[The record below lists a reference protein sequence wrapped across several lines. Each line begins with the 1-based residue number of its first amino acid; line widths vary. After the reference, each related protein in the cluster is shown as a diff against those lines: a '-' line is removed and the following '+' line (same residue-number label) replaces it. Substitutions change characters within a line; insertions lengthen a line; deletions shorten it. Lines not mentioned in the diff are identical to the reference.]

1 MPELGLHSRVR
12 ILILDSCYPAFLEAH
27 YARTPSLESGSYDEQ
42 WRSLMGTFFGTS
54 DAYSHFLGELGH
66 TTREVVVNCTRMQ
79 RAWLREN
86 GGGAGTDEDVLLRQA
101 AAFEP
106 DVVYV
111 QNLHLLSDDTL
122 AGLRRASGFVA
133 GQIASAAPP
142 PERLR
147 RFDLILTSFP
157 HLVDDFRRL
166 GVRSEYFRIGFDPR
180 VPEALGPEGSPTRE
194 VVFVGAL
201 NALRHR
207 RGNRALTRAARHLP
221 VEFWGYD
228 LRGRPPWSPI
238 RRRYHGQAWGLEMY
252 ALLRSA
258 RIVLNRHIA
267 EAGPFANNMRLYEA
281 TGVGSLLLTDA
292 KVNLPDLFA
301 PGREVVVYETADDLV
316 ERARHFLAHED
327 ERAAIARAGQART
340 LRDHTYA
347 VRMVELAEILER
359 NRP

>member
-1 MPELGLHSRVR
+1 VR
-12 ILILDSCYPAFLEAH
+12 ILIVDSCYPSFLDAH
-27 YARTPSLESGSYDEQ
+27 YRRTPSLDARSYDEQ
-42 WRSLMGTFFGTS
+42 WHSLMGTFFGTS
-54 DAYSHFLGELGH
+54 DSYSHFLGTIGH
-66 TTREVVVNCTRMQ
+66 TAREVVVNCTSMQ
-79 RAWLREN
+79 HAWLREN
-86 GGGAGTDEDVLLRQA
+86 GARSGVHTDEEILLLQA

-111 QNLHLLSDDTL
+111 QNLHLLSDETL
-122 AGLRRASGFVA
+122 TALRGVSGFLV

-157 HLVDDFRRL
+157 HFVEEFRSL

-180 VPEALGPEGSPTRE
+180 VLEALGPEAQPTRD

-207 RGNRALTRAARHLP
+207 QGNRALTRAARHLP

-292 KVNLPDLFA
+292 KVNLPGLFE
-301 PGREVVVYETADDLV
+301 PGREVVAYETTDDLV
-316 ERARHFLAHED
+316 ERARHLLAHED

-347 VRMVELAEILER
+347 VRMVELAEILEG

>member
-1 MPELGLHSRVR
+1 MR
-12 ILILDSCYPAFLEAH
+12 ILIVDSCYPAFLDAH
-27 YARTPSLESGSYDEQ
+27 YARTPSLDSRSYDEQ

-54 DAYSHFLGELGH
+54 DAYSHFLGELGQSAK
-66 TTREVVVNCTRMQ
+66 EVIVNCSSMQ
-79 RAWLREN
+79 SAWLREHRTQP
-86 GGGAGTDEDVLLRQA
+86 GSGTNEEILLLQA

-106 DVVYV
+106 EVVYV
-111 QNLHLLSDDTL
+111 QNLHVLSDETL
-122 AGLRRASGFVA
+122 VALRQLGGFVV

-147 RFDLILTSFP
+147 KFDLILTSFP
-157 HLVDDFRRL
+157 HFVDDFRRQ

-180 VPEALGPEGSPTRE
+180 VLDALGPQTPPARD

-238 RRRYHGQAWGLEMY
+238 RRRYHGAAWGLEMY

-267 EAGPFANNMRLYEA
+267 EAGPFANNMRLYES

-292 KVNLPDLFA
+292 KVNLPDLFE
-301 PGREVVVYETADDLV
+301 PGTEVVVYETADDLV
-316 ERARHFLAHED
+316 DRVRHFLAHED
-327 ERAAIARAGQART
+327 ERSAVARAGQART

-347 VRMVELAEILER
+347 VRMAELVEILER